1 MAAARRR
8 LAIMTVFLPR
18 ENLFF
23 LEEWLRYHL
32 AIGFGHV
39 YLYDNSGSRFLDC
52 GNNLEVTARNKRGEA
67 VYQLLAHLD
76 DGAIAGELDRLLAP
90 FERRGLVTRI
100 RWQPKDSAGR
110 LTYGQ
115 VAAFID
121 YIRRFRGESEWTCF
135 TDLDEFVVPVRHDG
149 MLAVLDELARRNLTY
164 VRMPQRCYGPRF
176 DETGLPVRR
185 VLDIV
190 RCSDWLAPSF
200 GSKAMVRNDTLRA
213 PWFPRSYSIH
223 APDAR
228 GRKADRLFDPD
239 LLRFNHYKF
248 NQWELDWVATNL
260 GYPLVLDREE
270 HSMARFAPAMAALPL

>member
-1 MAAARRR
+1 MGAVRQR

-67 VYQLLAHLD
+67 VYDLLAHLD
-76 DGAIAGELDRLLAP
+76 DAAIARELDRVLAP
-90 FERRGLVTRI
+90 FEHRRLVTRMP
-100 RWQPKDSAGR
+100 WQPKDLAGR
-110 LTYGQ
+110 VTYDQ

-121 YIRRFRGESEWTCF
+121 YVRRFRKDSEWTCF
-135 TDLDEFVVPVRHDG
+135 TDLDEFVVPVRYDE
-149 MLAVLDELARRNLTY
+149 MPDVLNELARRKVTY
-164 VRMPQRCYGPRF
+164 VKMPQRCFASRF
-176 DETGLPVRR
+176 DEAGRPVAR

-200 GSKAMVRNDTLRA
+200 APKALIRNDTLRA

-223 APDAR
+223 TPKAR
-228 GRKADRLFDPD
+228 GRKADRLLDPD

-248 NQWELDWVATNL
+248 NQWELDWVASNL
-260 GYPLVLDREE
+260 GHPLRLDQEDRG
-270 HSMARFAPAMAALPL
+270 MTRFAPAMAAFQL